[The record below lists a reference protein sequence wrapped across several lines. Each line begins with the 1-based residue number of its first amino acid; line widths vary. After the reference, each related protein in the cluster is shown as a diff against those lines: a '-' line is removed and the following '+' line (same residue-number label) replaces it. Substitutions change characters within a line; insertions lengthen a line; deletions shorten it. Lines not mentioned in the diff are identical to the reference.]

1 MKKIIISFFL
11 LLFTTS
17 LNSQTSHLGNPLSW
31 KGKISLQNIPAKII
45 VKLKIDPMLNRLKK
59 YPICPSGS
67 LNCSAKILNTPYKII
82 NKLEHVPILISFL
95 KIAVIKIKKSTR
107 PSNKAS

>member
-31 KGKISLQNIPAKII
+31 KGKISLQNIPAKI
-45 VKLKIDPMLNRLKK
+45 M
-59 YPICPSGS
+59 SGYNQS
-67 LNCSAKILNTPYKII
+67 TVDSQDNT
-82 NKLEHVPILISFL
+82 ND
-95 KIAVIKIKKSTR
+95 A
-107 PSNKAS
+107 